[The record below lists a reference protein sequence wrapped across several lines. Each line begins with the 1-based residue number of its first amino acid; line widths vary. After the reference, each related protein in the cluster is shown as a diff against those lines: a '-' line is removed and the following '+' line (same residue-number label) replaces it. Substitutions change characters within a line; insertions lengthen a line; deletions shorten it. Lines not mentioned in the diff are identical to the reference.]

1 MVLGPPQRGP
11 LGWLAAPRMRTFWSA
26 PRQIKGRAFL
36 PCPKGQGFRCAD
48 IGEPSGSKREPV
60 HMRRRTFVPWWAC
73 TLRADLSPSSR
84 LQLHWPRPTPCCR
97 GPFLPATASRTRTP
111 RGPRKRNISATA
123 GMDRAGG
130 SKLRGLQGII
140 STTKR
145 GLRDGA
151 RRVPDGG
158 SQSPHL
164 DRRVPCRVCGFRRF
178 QSNRPIASAYGVVWV
193 RIYTMPV
200 REFFGADLSVLVV
213 LSTAVIG
220 LAAFGVAILWNR

>member
-1 MVLGPPQRGP
+1 MLRAMVRLHAASRPFPIFSAAAPLAPADPMLPGSLFCLRPYRGP
-11 LGWLAAPRMRTFWSA
+11 
-26 PRQIKGRAFL
+26 
-36 PCPKGQGFRCAD
+36 
-48 IGEPSGSKREPV
+48 
-60 HMRRRTFVPWWAC
+60 
-73 TLRADLSPSSR
+73 
-84 LQLHWPRPTPCCR
+84 
-97 GPFLPATASRTRTP
+97 GPQ

-151 RRVPDGG
+151 RRVPDSG
-158 SQSPHL
+158 SQSAHL

-178 QSNRPIASAYGVVWV
+178 QSNRPIASAYGVVCV

-200 REFFGADLSVLVV
+200 REFFGADLPVLVV
-213 LSTAVIG
+213 LSTAVTG
-220 LAAFGVAILWNR
+220 LAALSAAILWNR

>member
-1 MVLGPPQRGP
+1 MVRLHAASRPFPIFSAAAPLAPADPMLPGSLFCLRPYRGP
-11 LGWLAAPRMRTFWSA
+11 
-26 PRQIKGRAFL
+26 
-36 PCPKGQGFRCAD
+36 
-48 IGEPSGSKREPV
+48 
-60 HMRRRTFVPWWAC
+60 
-73 TLRADLSPSSR
+73 
-84 LQLHWPRPTPCCR
+84 
-97 GPFLPATASRTRTP
+97 GPQ
-111 RGPRKRNISATA
+111 RGPRKRNISASA
-123 GMDRAGG
+123 GMGGAGG
-130 SKLRGLQGII
+130 SKLRESQAVI

-151 RRVPDGG
+151 RRVHDGG
-158 SQSPHL
+158 SQGPHL

>member
-1 MVLGPPQRGP
+1 MLRAMVRLHAASRPFPIFSAAAPLAPADPMLPGSLFCLQPYRGP
-11 LGWLAAPRMRTFWSA
+11 
-26 PRQIKGRAFL
+26 
-36 PCPKGQGFRCAD
+36 
-48 IGEPSGSKREPV
+48 
-60 HMRRRTFVPWWAC
+60 
-73 TLRADLSPSSR
+73 
-84 LQLHWPRPTPCCR
+84 
-97 GPFLPATASRTRTP
+97 GPQ
-111 RGPRKRNISATA
+111 RGPRKRNISASA
-123 GMDRAGG
+123 GMGRAGG
-130 SKLRGLQGII
+130 SKLRGPQGII

-164 DRRVPCRVCGFRRF
+164 DRRVPCRACGFWRL
-178 QSNRPIASAYGVVWV
+178 QSNRPIAPAYGTVWV

-220 LAAFGVAILWNR
+220 LAALGAAILWNR